1 MLINRLLVEQ
11 GMTKYRLS
19 KLSGV
24 PQATINDICSR
35 KARIEKCSAETLYKI
50 CQTLHVTMEDVLE
63 PAMKGGVETMYRM
76 SFETFK
82 SNTCHRV
89 KDNGD
94 ISFIID
100 TLESNEIRTLFDR
113 KWYPEALYLLAM
125 IDYLSREND
134 VPVCTNYNDIRAT
147 KLPSPIFPA
156 SVIVA
161 SAAMKSDRMRRQS
174 MAVAIPEFMRFNIV
188 ESEVRNVI

>member
-1 MLINRLLVEQ
+1 MSINKLLIEQ

-24 PQATINDICSR
+24 PQATINDICR
-35 KARIEKCSAETLYKI
+35 GKARIEKCSAETIYRI
-50 CQTLHVTMEDVLE
+50 CQTLQITMEDLLG
-63 PAMKGGVETMYRM
+63 PILKGDAEMEYRM

-82 SNTCHRV
+82 SSVCHRV

-94 ISFIID
+94 ITFIID
-100 TLESNEIRTLFDR
+100 TLESNEIRTLFER

-125 IDYLSREND
+125 VDYLSREND
-134 VPVCTNYNDIRAT
+134 VPLCTNYDSIRTA
-147 KLPSPIFPA
+147 KLHTTIFPA

-161 SAAMKSDRMRRQS
+161 SAAMENDKMRQES
-174 MAVAIPEFMRFNIV
+174 INAAIPEFMRFNIV